1 MESALVRPP
10 LPSYTA
16 ITPEARAPERIEPAA
31 KTELSAG
38 STVNPSAEADQ
49 GRRTADNQRS
59 QEPLAQNQ
67 QIDRRNFRD
76 PESDSLIYIATD
88 SDTGEVV
95 QQVPSETLRRLRA
108 YAKTISDQAN
118 EARSE
123 NIVKTA

>member
-16 ITPEARAPERIEPAA
+16 ITPETRAPERVQPAA
-31 KTELSAG
+31 KTELPAG
-38 STVNPSAEADQ
+38 STVNPSDEASQ
-49 GRRTADNQRS
+49 GRRASDNQRT

>member
-31 KTELSAG
+31 KTELPAS
-38 STVNPSAEADQ
+38 STVNPSADANDA
-49 GRRTADNQRS
+49 RRTADNKRS
-59 QEPLAQNQ
+59 QELQTQAQQ
-67 QIDRRNFRD
+67 LDRRNVRD

-118 EARSE
+118 EARSQ
-123 NIVKTA
+123 NIAKTA